1 MTTVMMPH
9 TYALHPPSIANYKCF
24 FFFLWK
30 GKRHHYIVLVDN
42 ASESTYTV
50 ISQLVLA
57 FVNVKNIIFKKIL
70 WKNILK
76 NIYKNKK

>member
-1 MTTVMMPH
+1 LGNNPELGYDNCHDAAHVR
-9 TYALHPPSIANYKCF
+9 PPPQIANYK
-24 FFFLWK
+24 FFLWE
-30 GKRHHYIVLVDN
+30 GRRHHYIVLVDN

-70 WKNILK
+70 
-76 NIYKNKK
+76 